1 MYGIHC
7 NLNLVEYIIMIPVDL
22 NKIISDINR
31 LAAEINTNRHKLQQL
46 FVINKKSIEQINQ
59 NDLKIKQLQQKVSEH
74 EELINQMHQ
83 D

>member
-1 MYGIHC
+1 
-7 NLNLVEYIIMIPVDL
+7 MIPVDL